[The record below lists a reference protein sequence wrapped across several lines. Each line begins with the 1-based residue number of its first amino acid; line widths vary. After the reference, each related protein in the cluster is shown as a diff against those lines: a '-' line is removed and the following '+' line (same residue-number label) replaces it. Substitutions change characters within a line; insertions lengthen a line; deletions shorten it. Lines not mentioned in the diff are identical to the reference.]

1 MTDRV
6 VIGSGARFLGLL
18 ASVLVPLLL
27 LFVLLW
33 WQLVSLT
40 DSPTMKAQ
48 IAFLVGGSGFLLAAV
63 FAVLCTYLY
72 LALLRPLD
80 TLARGAKIMSEVHP
94 LHSLELPSYHMLG
107 ELPEAMHSIGE
118 ELTKVKS
125 EITEAMAT
133 GAANMEALKVR
144 LETILKELKEGVVVC
159 DEEARILLYN
169 PAAQKLF
176 NNSEALGLGRSLFSL
191 CARAPIEHTMEM
203 LRHRKSGSAQPSGDK
218 VYSRFVCAT
227 VEEGTLLNCRMNLVK
242 ASVKHRIVFIITF
255 EDITLQMDVTRRRD
269 NLMRSLVEGLRAPL
283 ANLNAAAENLVLH
296 PGMPEKTRAEFEKV
310 IAEESSALIT
320 RYDSVAKECR
330 ALVSEQWLL
339 SDIYSNDLISNVAR
353 RLEKIGGPAVTMTG
367 IPLWLHAD
375 SHSLSLVLE
384 FLARKVQK
392 SCRVDEIDIEALLG
406 DRRVYLDLVWKGEP
420 LSQSEAESWIEEALP
435 QMTSDVSVKEVLH
448 RHGGD
453 LWSQR
458 HRLEGFAILRL
469 PMPASVRQWEGA
481 QKILPERP
489 EYYDFTL
496 LEEQE
501 DLVKKGLAERPLS
514 GFSYVVFD
522 TETTGLR
529 PSEGDEIISIAGV
542 RVVNN
547 RILSGETFDQLV
559 NPGRSI
565 PETSVRIHGIR
576 EEHVRDKPP
585 IHVVLPQFR
594 EFVGDA
600 VLVAH
605 NSAFDMKFISLKEDE
620 CDVIFGMP
628 VLDTLLL
635 SVFLHDHTPEHTLEA
650 IARRLGVEVT
660 GRHTAFGDSMV
671 TAQVFVR
678 LVALLKD
685 QGVTTLGEAIEVSMK
700 MVKLRKMQA
709 RF

>member
-1 MTDRV
+1 M
-6 VIGSGARFLGLL
+6 
-18 ASVLVPLLL
+18 
-27 LFVLLW
+27 
-33 WQLVSLT
+33 
-40 DSPTMKAQ
+40 
-48 IAFLVGGSGFLLAAV
+48 LAAALAI
-63 FAVLCTYLY
+63 FCTYLY

-118 ELTKVKS
+118 ELMKVKC

-133 GAANMEALKVR
+133 GAANMEALNIR

-176 NNSEALGLGRSLFSL
+176 SNSDAFGLGRSLYSL
-191 CARAPIEHTMEM
+191 CTRAPIEHTMDM
-203 LRHRKSGSAQPSGDK
+203 LSHRKSGPAQPSGSK
-218 VYSRFVCAT
+218 VYARFVCAT
-227 VEEGTLLNCRMNLVK
+227 VEEGALLNCRMNLVK
-242 ASVKHRIVFIITF
+242 PSVKHRMVFIITF
-255 EDITLQMDVTRRRD
+255 EDITLQMDVSRRRD
-269 NLMRSLVEGLRAPL
+269 NLMRSLVQGFRAPL
-283 ANLNAAAENLVLH
+283 ANLNAAAENLVSH
-296 PGMPEKTRAEFEKV
+296 PDMPEKTRADFEKV
-310 IAEESSALIT
+310 IAEESSALT
-320 RYDSVAKECR
+320 ARFDSVAKECR

-339 SDIYSNDLISNVAR
+339 SDIYSTDLISNVAR
-353 RLEKIGGPAVTMTG
+353 KLEKTGGPTVTMTG

-384 FLARKVQK
+384 FLARKVQR
-392 SCRVDEIDIEALLG
+392 SCRVEAIDIEALLG
-406 DRRVYLDLVWKGEP
+406 DRRVYLDLVWEGEP
-420 LSQSEAESWIEEALP
+420 LSQSEAESWLDEALP
-435 QMTSDVSVKEVLH
+435 QMTGDVSVGEVLH

-458 HRLEGFAILRL
+458 HRLDGFAILRL

-481 QKILPERP
+481 QNILPERP

-496 LEEQE
+496 LEEQRG
-501 DLVKKGLAERPLS
+501 LVRNGMDERPLS
-514 GFSYVVFD
+514 DFSFVVFD

-565 PETSVRIHGIR
+565 PEASVRIHGIR
-576 EEHVRDKPP
+576 EEHVKDKPP

-605 NSAFDMKFISLKEDE
+605 NAAFDMKFISLKEDE
-620 CDVIFGMP
+620 CDVIFEMP
-628 VLDTLLL
+628 VLDTLLF

-650 IARRLGVEVT
+650 IARRLGVEIT

-685 QGVTTLGEAIEVSMK
+685 QGVTTMGDAIEVSMK
-700 MVKLRKMQA
+700 MVEIRKMQA